1 MNLLLVAN
9 YLPPYEGGIQFV
21 VDRLARGYTARGH
34 DVAVTGHDAARRPDP
49 AGVPYRAVP
58 VPAANPLERLSIPIP
73 LFAPAALHRIT
84 RELVRWADAVHVH
97 GLLYPNTALAVS
109 LAARAGV
116 PVVVTEHVGLV
127 ATGGRL
133 LDAAQATA
141 FRWATRRAGR
151 RATAFAVLNERV
163 AGEIGAV
170 IGGARPVVRI
180 DNGVDTARFR
190 PGDRA
195 AARDRHGFTRPTVLF
210 VGRLARKKGLD
221 LLLAAASRSDRFDV
235 VVCGKDTERLR
246 DLPPTVRVL
255 GKLDQ
260 DALADLYRA
269 ADLLV
274 MPSYGEGFPLVVQEA
289 MASGLPVVAC
299 AGAVPETGP
308 HAAVVR
314 LADRDPD
321 ALVKAV
327 HAVLDEGDA
336 GRERVGAEAREVA
349 VAHYDWSVAVDRYLA
364 LLNPSPAEVLS

>member
-34 DVAVTGHDAARRPDP
+34 QVAVTGHDAARHPERS
-49 AGVPYRAVP
+49 GVPYRAVP

-73 LFAPAALHRIT
+73 LFAPRALHRIT
-84 RELVRWADAVHVH
+84 GELVRWADAVHVH

-127 ATGGRL
+127 GTGGRV
-133 LDAAQATA
+133 LDAAQAAA
-141 FRWATRRAGR
+141 FRWAARRAGR

-163 AGEIGAV
+163 AGEVGAV

-195 AARDRHGFTRPTVLF
+195 AARARHGFTRPTALF

-221 LLLAAASRSDRFDV
+221 LLLAAVSRSGRFDV

-260 DALADLYRA
+260 AALAGVYRA

-299 AGAVPETGP
+299 AGAVPEGGP

-314 LADRDPD
+314 LAGRDPD
-321 ALVKAV
+321 ALAAAV

-336 GRERVGAEAREVA
+336 GRERLGAAARAVA
-349 VAHYDWSVAVDRYLA
+349 VTHYDWSVAVDRYLE
-364 LLNPSPAEVLS
+364 LLDPKPAEVLS